1 MGQERP
7 RDATERIDTPNSVK
21 NPQFKVIKDIL
32 VHAIY
37 IIINPTVWSVLQK

>member
-7 RDATERIDTPNSVK
+7 QNVTERTDTQNSVK

-32 VHAIY
+32 VRRIY
-37 IIINPTVWSVLQK
+37 ITINPNIWSFLQK